1 MKKIILIFI
10 VLLIVSCS
18 PKIFKEKWTIKQA
31 PDYFKARFETTQGDF
46 DIIAKREWSPN
57 GVDRLYQLIKS
68 DFYTDIALFRVI
80 PKFVVQF
87 GIHNDSVLNTS
98 WKKYKIKDEPVLQ
111 SNDSMAISFARDGVD
126 SRTTQIFINLKD
138 NHRLDTIHYNDVTGF
153 PVIAKIT
160 KGMENVHKF
169 YSTDDDVPDQ
179 DSIQKYGNDFLKR
192 KYPKLDYIIRAY
204 ILR

>member
-192 KYPKLDYIIRAY
+192 KYPKLDYIKRAY